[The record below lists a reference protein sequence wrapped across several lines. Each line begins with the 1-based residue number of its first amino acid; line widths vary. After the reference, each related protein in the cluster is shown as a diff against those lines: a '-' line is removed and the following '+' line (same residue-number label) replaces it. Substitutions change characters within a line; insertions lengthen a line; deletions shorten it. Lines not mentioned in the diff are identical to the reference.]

1 MYGGREDLNFQLG
14 ESKRGFRPLFTN
26 FFFPLIKGKGIK
38 GIGLATYRHSGVYM
52 LLLAL
57 EVKAMGTRLKRT
69 TIFLTEEQHERLRR
83 LAFEQRTSMAK
94 LLRDAALEILED
106 EEDIREGLKALAD
119 EEGTITWEQYQRQRA
134 VREPRDELS
143 G

>member
-1 MYGGREDLNFQLG
+1 
-14 ESKRGFRPLFTN
+14 
-26 FFFPLIKGKGIK
+26 
-38 GIGLATYRHSGVYM
+38 
-52 LLLAL
+52 
-57 EVKAMGTRLKRT
+57 MGTTLKRT

-106 EEDIREGLKALAD
+106 EEDIHEGLKALAD
-119 EEGTITWEQYQRQRA
+119 EDGTVTWEQYQRQRKE
-134 VREPRDELS
+134 REPQGDLP

>member
-1 MYGGREDLNFQLG
+1 MA
-14 ESKRGFRPLFTN
+14 TN
-26 FFFPLIKGKGIK
+26 
-38 GIGLATYRHSGVYM
+38 
-52 LLLAL
+52 
-57 EVKAMGTRLKRT
+57 LKRT
-69 TIFLTEEQHERLRR
+69 TIFLTEEQRERLRR

-119 EEGTITWEQYQRQRA
+119 EKGTITWEQYQRKRT
-134 VREPRDELS
+134 

>member
-1 MYGGREDLNFQLG
+1 
-14 ESKRGFRPLFTN
+14 
-26 FFFPLIKGKGIK
+26 
-38 GIGLATYRHSGVYM
+38 
-52 LLLAL
+52 
-57 EVKAMGTRLKRT
+57 MGTTLKRT

-119 EEGTITWEQYQRQRA
+119 EEGTITWEQYQQQKTEQESQS
-134 VREPRDELS
+134 EPS
-143 G
+143 S